1 MSILLFYFPINRKFV
16 CGIIHTCLLQFF
28 QCVISINR
36 SVYPI
41 YKSNSWY
48 IRHLSVY
55 VYTQNGYNY
64 NSIAMAPAT
73 NVVSICAP
81 DLTSI
86 VSVYNKLCPAL
97 TTENSIFGILMS
109 TLSTYHNIYSLSSSF
124 VHNFQKKIPI
134 LTPEYGN

>member
-86 VSVYNKLCPAL
+86 VSVYV
-97 TTENSIFGILMS
+97 S
-109 TLSTYHNIYSLSSSF
+109 TISF
-124 VHNFQKKIPI
+124 VPH
-134 LTPEYGN
+134 